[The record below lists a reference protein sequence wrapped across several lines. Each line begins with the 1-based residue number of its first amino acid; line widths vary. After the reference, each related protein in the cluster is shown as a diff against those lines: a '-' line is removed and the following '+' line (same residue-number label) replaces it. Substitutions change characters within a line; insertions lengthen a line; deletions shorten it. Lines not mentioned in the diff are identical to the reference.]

1 MAISD
6 KINSALVSESI
17 IVAFR
22 HRPLR
27 LSLFSSFLFILG
39 YSLSATIVVCFLTYS
54 AKDILNSFQETVL
67 FDFTSS
73 EVRT

>member
-27 LSLFSSFLFILG
+27 LSLSSLLFILG
-39 YSLSATIVVCFLTYS
+39 YSLSATIVVCF
-54 AKDILNSFQETVL
+54 
-67 FDFTSS
+67 FDLLC
-73 EVRT
+73 